1 MTKLI
6 FLLIKFI
13 LGIIAVVLSAV
24 GITVIFIL
32 ALPIAGWNKS
42 KFIFKRVAR

>member
-6 FLLIKFI
+6 YIIIKFLLGILAFLFGFI
-13 LGIIAVVLSAV
+13 GMAVLF
-24 GITVIFIL
+24 VI

>member
-1 MTKLI
+1 MTNIIYII
-6 FLLIKFI
+6 FKFI
-13 LGIIAVVLSAV
+13 IGILAVVFGFIGMA
-24 GITVIFIL
+24 VIFII

>member
-6 FLLIKFI
+6 FLLVKFL
-13 LGIIAVVLSAV
+13 LGILAFVFGFIGL
-24 GITVIFIL
+24 VILFII

-42 KFIFKRVAR
+42 KWIFKRV

>member
-6 FLLIKFI
+6 FLLVKFL
-13 LGIIAVVLSAV
+13 LGILAFVFGFIGMAVLF
-24 GITVIFIL
+24 VI

-42 KFIFKRVAR
+42 KFIFKRV

>member
-6 FLLIKFI
+6 FLLVKFL
-13 LGIIAVVLSAV
+13 LGILAFVFGFIGMAVL
-24 GITVIFIL
+24 FII

-42 KFIFKRVAR
+42 KFIFKRV